1 MDKKYYDSGGLF
13 APRVK
18 VENSPDF
25 RGDVELS
32 KELCAYIKR
41 KSELGEDVK
50 INIAIW
56 SKQGK
61 SGEYLSANIKQ
72 AWEKTN
78 ERKFTSDDSIPF

>member
-25 RGDVELS
+25 RGNIELS
-32 KELCAYIKR
+32 QELCAYIKR

-50 INIAIW
+50 INIAVWTKNGRI
-56 SKQGK
+56 GK
-61 SGEYLSANIKQ
+61 YLSAQITQ
-72 AWEKTN
+72 GWGDTN